1 MASYPIVGE
10 NSIYNRTTFNT
21 TYLDTTEIDIN
32 NIKTVIEENKESF
45 TTRVINSL
53 DVKTVSIN
61 DQTFPAET
69 IEQITI
75 NKDDIVDI
83 NNDLTEFKN
92 DASIV
97 NLTVTGDASFNCDVS
112 FTENVDIEGILQIQD
127 RDVLEELTGI
137 NDRVEELESGGGGG
151 DNLNVV
157 GTLDVGGQSTFNS
170 AVTINSSG
178 KINYGETTFNVVVL
192 RRTQLN
198 GIDDRILGR
207 EIQLW
212 VNGQNNFQTNVNI
225 PSDSQNT
232 NNFNNRQS
240 GFYDWPSQV
249 NTNDSRWPFHNAFN
263 RNWMLGSFKWGDFNT
278 NAQRVIDLS
287 KQAGIIFMKTP
298 IKITDVQSL
307 VYYGAPNQHASMTTG
322 IGLSIELYND
332 TNDRDLNNP
341 LIIFPQ
347 QTNAQE
353 VYRYDFPSFNS
364 NLSFSTIP
372 SFDKIYNG
380 NNMDI
385 IVPPNEKALTVQ
397 GDIIASIVYYTTN
410 LIGTSDD
417 RIKSH
422 ERDIVDATETLNKL
436 TPKIYD
442 KHPFFKVDSEIEDTD
457 LSGIEIVFKE
467 SGLIAQ
473 EVMNNVPELDH
484 LVIKPNDSDGLYS
497 LNYIGLIPYLIK
509 SNNELNERLKLLEGI

>member
-1 MASYPIVGE
+1 MAYYPVVGD
-10 NSIYNRTTFNT
+10 NSIYNRSTFNT
-21 TYLDTTEIDIN
+21 AYLDTTEIDIN
-32 NIKTVIEENKESF
+32 NIKTVIEDNKESF

-178 KINYGETTFNVVVL
+178 QTNYGETTFNVVVL

-212 VNGQNNFQTNVNI
+212 VNGQNNFETNVNI

-232 NNFNNRQS
+232 NNFNIGNL
-240 GFYDWPSQV
+240 
-249 NTNDSRWPFHNAFN
+249 AF
-263 RNWMLGSFKWGDFNT
+263 M
-278 NAQRVIDLS
+278 
-287 KQAGIIFMKTP
+287 
-298 IKITDVQSL
+298 
-307 VYYGAPNQHASMTTG
+307 
-322 IGLSIELYND
+322 IG
-332 TNDRDLNNP
+332 RH
-341 LIIFPQ
+341 
-347 QTNAQE
+347 
-353 VYRYDFPSFNS
+353 
-364 NLSFSTIP
+364 
-372 SFDKIYNG
+372 K
-380 NNMDI
+380 
-385 IVPPNEKALTVQ
+385 
-397 GDIIASIVYYTTN
+397 
-410 LIGTSDD
+410 
-417 RIKSH
+417 
-422 ERDIVDATETLNKL
+422 
-436 TPKIYD
+436 
-442 KHPFFKVDSEIEDTD
+442 
-457 LSGIEIVFKE
+457 
-467 SGLIAQ
+467 
-473 EVMNNVPELDH
+473 
-484 LVIKPNDSDGLYS
+484 
-497 LNYIGLIPYLIK
+497 
-509 SNNELNERLKLLEGI
+509 